1 MSHLNSRLL
10 YLIMMKKILKFIIGG
25 ICIALLSFVF
35 FFIALTFDEED
46 QCLDKGGVYNHST
59 HTCKK

>member
-1 MSHLNSRLL
+1 
-10 YLIMMKKILKFIIGG
+10 MKKILKFIIGG